1 MTRSFLVAVLF
12 AATATTAHADPT
24 DTATITG
31 RIVSA
36 GKPVA
41 GAVVVAA
48 YHHGAFAARTDGN
61 GAYTIAGVPTGH
73 HDVFSFASGSYI
85 YDHGGYP
92 DLKAGQNDHSRML
105 VHVPDTHRAPTVS
118 HLTYA
123 ATSAAPGG
131 TIDVAGD
138 WQAHDGTAISDEIF
152 VYVQSS
158 ATSIAS
164 GSARRRSARTR
175 TAPTSR
181 TLRFRRMPSPG
192 RTPPTS
198 SAPRRRAIRTSSGR
212 RRRSRCAKARACARS
227 RDRVASVTN
236 LLRTRRTSAHR
247 TPRPRARR
255 RRG

>member
-1 MTRSFLVAVLF
+1 MTRSFIVAALF
-12 AATATTAHADPT
+12 AATAAAVHADPT

-31 RIVSA
+31 HIVSA

-48 YHHGAFAARTDGN
+48 YHHGAFAARTDAN
-61 GAYTIAGVPTGH
+61 GAYAIAGVPTGH

-92 DLKAGQNDHSRML
+92 DLKAGRNDHSRML

-138 WQAHDGTAISDEIF
+138 WQAHDGTAISDELF
-152 VYVQSS
+152 VYVPEFGHVDRFGIGTTKVG
-158 ATSIAS
+158 ANPDGTYIAHLTIPADAKP
-164 GSARRRSARTR
+164 GTY
-175 TAPTSR
+175 TAYVFGASE
-181 TLRFRRMPSPG
+181 
-192 RTPPTS
+192 
-198 SAPRRRAIRTSSGR
+198 RAIRTSSGR
-212 RRRSRCAKARACARS
+212 RRRSRCAKGGLARGHEIEP
-227 RDRVASVTN
+227 
-236 LLRTRRTSAHR
+236 LR
-247 TPRPRARR
+247 
-255 RRG
+255 